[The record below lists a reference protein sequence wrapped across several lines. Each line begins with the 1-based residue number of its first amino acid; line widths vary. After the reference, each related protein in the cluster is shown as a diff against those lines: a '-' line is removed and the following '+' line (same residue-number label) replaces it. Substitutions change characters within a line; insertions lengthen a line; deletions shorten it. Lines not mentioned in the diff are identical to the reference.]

1 MKIAHDI
8 HTHNVYSKCCK
19 DKGASTSAYIAKEIE
34 LGIKLFGLSNH
45 IWDENVSGASDWYK
59 NQTILLCEEAK
70 YALKN
75 APAEITCLFG
85 AETEYFACQDLLG
98 MSVEGAKHF
107 DYLIVPHSHL
117 HMRNE
122 VMWDYPEIRE
132 KRQEIAA
139 KVLESNPYLS
149 EKAITRMKN
158 SLNESVL
165 MEYIPEFKTDIG
177 EYVIGAAFDN
187 CHSLFE
193 NPVFLEICKTV
204 PTVLSHPFGLV
215 GMPLSRRNE
224 YLALRPDEDYAEC
237 FKKAKKLGVSIEIN
251 TDSVAACG
259 LDLSQNQLMRIFGIA
274 KNVGCSFTFGSDSHS
289 IAALEK
295 IKLADDIIKH
305 LDLNKSHLAELV
317 RDAVI
322 DD

>member
-215 GMPLSRRNE
+215 GVPLSRRNE

-237 FKKAKKLGVSIEIN
+237 FKKAKELGVSIEIN

-289 IAALEK
+289 VAGLEK

-305 LDLNKSHLAELV
+305 LDLNKSHLAEFV

>member
-289 IAALEK
+289 VAGLEK

>member
-289 IAALEK
+289 IAGLEK

>member
-193 NPVFLEICKTV
+193 NSVFLEICKTV

-237 FKKAKKLGVSIEIN
+237 FKKAKELGVSIEIN

-289 IAALEK
+289 IAGLEK
-295 IKLADDIIKH
+295 IRLADDIIKH

>member
-177 EYVIGAAFDN
+177 EYIIGAAFDN

-215 GMPLSRRNE
+215 GVPLSRRNE

-237 FKKAKKLGVSIEIN
+237 FKKAKELGVSIEIN